1 MQKHFSRACLA
12 FTGLF
17 WLSGCSSLSSL
28 GFSSDYSMY
37 DTAQEFI
44 DENEVRSN
52 GAVVDKGQYYPKSA
66 YSYTYRYCS
75 NSPEQAAEDIAQF
88 QNLARQVCDLNNGQ
102 LNHQETGTWCVVNTN
117 TAEEYPFFSASI
129 SSTDQWA
136 DLCLDGPFVTLK
148 VIENDGAP
156 DDEWYSSAI
165 VLGYLPYTAERR
177 LLDAPAA
184 ATVLIEP
191 TKAPAANGAWTEESE
206 HIYTSVGENVC
217 LYERPRNSTLGY
229 TYRGTVRNAT
239 DGKVRVLVT
248 EKYKGDIRTA
258 PTLER
263 LDWHE
268 EAYITASAKAWFV
281 CSS

>member
-1 MQKHFSRACLA
+1 MQKHFSRACLTL
-12 FTGLF
+12 TGLF

-37 DTAQEFI
+37 DTARDFI

-75 NSPEQAAEDIAQF
+75 NSPAQAAEDIAQF

-117 TAEEYPFFSASI
+117 TAEENPLFSASI
-129 SSTDQWA
+129 SGTDQWA
-136 DLCLDGPFVTLK
+136 DLCLDGPFVTLN

-156 DDEWYSSAI
+156 DDEWYNSAI
-165 VLGYLPYTAERR
+165 VLGYQPYSPERR
-177 LLDAPAA
+177 LLDTPAT
-184 ATVLIEP
+184 ATALIEP
-191 TKAPAANGAWTEESE
+191 TRAPAANGAWTEESE

-239 DGKVRVLVT
+239 EGKVRVLVT